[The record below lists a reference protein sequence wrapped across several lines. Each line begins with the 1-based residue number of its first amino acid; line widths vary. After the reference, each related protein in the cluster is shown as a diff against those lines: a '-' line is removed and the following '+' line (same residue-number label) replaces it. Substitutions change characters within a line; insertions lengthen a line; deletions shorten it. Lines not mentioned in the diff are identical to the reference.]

1 MPTIEEAAERIRRD
15 RRSGASEI
23 ARRAAIILAVA
34 ADNARTD
41 HALRRNMVRLGKT
54 LLRAQPTMAS
64 LLNLVNDVL
73 LASEAPRNPK
83 ERVRRVLETFYSEQ
97 DSGPLRMA
105 VHLARLL
112 KRGGRLLTHSY
123 SSSVV
128 QTLAVLRQRN
138 DFRTPLRVVCTES
151 RPLLEGRNTAR
162 QLAQMGINVTLVV
175 DALAGEYL
183 EQGRVDA
190 MVVGADTV
198 LESGLVNKCG
208 TVGLARVAGLRKVPV
223 FALAGRDKFLS
234 PPLAH
239 HILIRSE
246 DEAEVWPR
254 HPSGIRL
261 ENRYFDQTPL
271 PLITSFVTPG
281 GCLSPGQALK
291 AMRSRVAHPLLAAR
305 RPQ

>member
-1 MPTIEEAAERIRRD
+1 MPTIEEAADKIRRD

-41 HALRRNMVRLGKT
+41 HALRRNMVRLGRT

-73 LASEAPRNPK
+73 LASESPRNPK
-83 ERVRRVLETFYSEQ
+83 DRVRRVLETFYSEQ
-97 DSGPLRMA
+97 DSGPGRMA
-105 VHLARLL
+105 GHLARLL

-128 QTLAVLRQRN
+128 QAIGVLRQRPE
-138 DFRTPLRVVCTES
+138 FRTPLKIVCTES

-162 QLAQMGINVTLVV
+162 QLAQMGIHVTLVV

-190 MVVGADTV
+190 IVVGADAV

-208 TVGLARVAGLRKVPV
+208 TVGLARVAGLRKIPV
-223 FALAGRDKFLS
+223 FALAGRDKFL
-234 PPLAH
+234 PPALAH
-239 HILIRSE
+239 HIQIRPE
-246 DEAEVWPR
+246 DGAEIWPR

-271 PLITSFVTPG
+271 PLVTSFVTPG

-291 AMRSRVAHPLLAAR
+291 TMKSRLAHPLLAGR
-305 RPQ
+305 RH